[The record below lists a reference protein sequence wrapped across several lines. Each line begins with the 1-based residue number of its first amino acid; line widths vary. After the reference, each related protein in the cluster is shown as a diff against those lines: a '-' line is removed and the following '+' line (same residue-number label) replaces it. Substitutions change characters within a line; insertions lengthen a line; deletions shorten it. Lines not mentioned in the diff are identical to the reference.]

1 MNTIQL
7 ECFVTIAQY
16 LNFSRASEIL
26 KITQPAVSH
35 QIRSLEEELGV
46 KLFNR
51 TSKRVSLTSEGIQFL
66 PDAHLIL
73 RTAFSARERL
83 GNHDSI
89 ITFDIGCHNCLE
101 LELFPDV
108 LKDLSAEFPLI
119 HPSIHIIPFPSLF
132 GMIEDKKL
140 HAVLSIKERQT
151 KSALMYEELFRV
163 PFACICTPDHPL
175 AQQESVTKE
184 MLTGNFVAC
193 SPQHISNTVFA
204 IWSRILSEIQPHE
217 HYFTND
223 FESIFTLTKA
233 GFGFTVYP
241 DLPCARQDGLRYVP
255 ITDLTSVSFGIYY
268 HHQNDF
274 PALHCFL
281 KLCKKKLAVF

>member
-1 MNTIQL
+1 MYRIHL
-7 ECFVTIAQY
+7 
-16 LNFSRASEIL
+16 
-26 KITQPAVSH
+26 

-184 MLTGNFVAC
+184 MLTGIFVAC

-268 HHQNDF
+268 PHQNDF

-281 KLCKKKLAVF
+281 KLCKKKLAVL